1 MRLKAVLGRNV
12 AAGLSSR
19 PAVGNGVDETI
30 EDRMTGRDLSV
41 WGKVLKVGLSPAIQ
55 QMAM

>member
-1 MRLKAVLGRNV
+1 MLGGNV

-41 WGKVLKVGLSPAIQ
+41 WAKVWKAGLSPVIQ